1 MVKSKEKQG
10 QYKLSPKELE
20 DFLEASINPFHFAK
34 YIKVIHP
41 IRGKVPF
48 DLYDYQKALLLNFIK
63 NRFTIVLKFRQAGVT
78 ELIALYCLWLAL
90 FHSHKNIVIISIKDR
105 VAKKVLKKIKFM
117 YKNLP
122 PHLRVGVVNGRGED
136 IGTASELEFSNGS
149 MITSIPT
156 TEEAGRSEA
165 ISLLVMDEAAIV
177 RWADR
182 IWAASFPTLSTGG
195 AAIINSTAYGVGN
208 FFHKLWVNAF
218 AGGNRF
224 VPIRL
229 LWTMHPE
236 RDQAWYDE
244 QKSILGP
251 RRTAQEIDGN
261 FLTSGNT
268 VFDLV
273 DIRAIE
279 DSLPRYKALEILHN
293 GMLRIYKKPKK
304 NKKYFLGADVSTGR
318 SRDYSTFSIMD
329 ESGEEQAAFKGK
341 VSTKRFA
348 RILFKWGTTYN
359 RALLGPESN
368 DIGLAVAADLQD
380 WNYPNLYYSE
390 QLIREKGKSKPKK
403 QKIPGWY
410 TTKKNRPIIIAEL
423 EEDLRNDNLKIK
435 NEWFTQEAYTFI
447 YDSRNKPVAMNKE
460 SSGSGSDDVLDDE
473 SYTDDTILCTAIT
486 NYLRKTKIYK
496 TTAPK

>member
-1 MVKSKEKQG
+1 MSRKKEIEEHR
-10 QYKLSPKELE
+10 LSPEELQ
-20 DFLEASINPFHFAK
+20 DFLECSVNPFQFAK

-48 DLYDYQKALLLNFIK
+48 DLYPYQKALLLNFIK

-78 ELIALYCLWLAL
+78 ELISLYCLWLAM

-117 YKNLP
+117 YNNLP
-122 PHLRVGVVNGRGED
+122 PHLKVGVANGRGSD
-136 IGTASELEFSNGS
+136 IGTASELEFSTGS
-149 MITSIPT
+149 IISSIPT

-195 AAIINSTAYGVGN
+195 SAIINSTAYGVGN

-229 LWTMHPE
+229 LWNMHPE
-236 RDQAWYDE
+236 RNQAWYDE
-244 QKSILGP
+244 QRSILGP

-261 FLTSGNT
+261 FLTAGST

-279 DSLPRYKALEILHN
+279 ESIPKYKIRDVRYN
-293 GMLRIYKKPKK
+293 GMLKVYKKPKK
-304 NKKYFLGADVSTGR
+304 GQKYYLGADISTGR
-318 SRDYSTFSIMD
+318 SRDYSTFIILNAA
-329 ESGEEQAAFKGK
+329 GETMAVFKGK
-341 VSTKRFA
+341 VPIKRFA
-348 RILFKWGTTYN
+348 RILFKWGATYN
-359 RALLGPESN
+359 NALIASESN
-368 DIGLAVAADLQD
+368 DIGLGVASDLQD
-380 WNYPNLYYSE
+380 WNYPNLYYSV
-390 QLIREKGKSKPKK
+390 QLIREKGKKRPKK
-403 QKIPGWY
+403 EKIPGWY

-423 EEDLRNDNLKIK
+423 EEDIRNDNIIIK
-435 NEWFTQEAYTFI
+435 DEWFTQEAYTFI
-447 YDSRNKPVAMNKE
+447 YDSRNKPVAMNKDN
-460 SSGSGSDDVLDDE
+460 SSGSEDILDDE
-473 SYTDDTILCTAIT
+473 GYTDDSIMCTAIA
-486 NYLRKTKIYK
+486 NHVRKTKIYK
-496 TTAPK
+496 TTLPK